1 MKPHTPLIDEK
12 GEVRELTAADMA
24 LFRPAHE
31 VLPESLQA
39 TLGIRRRGA
48 QRTPTKTPTTIRLDN
63 DVLASLRR
71 MGRGWQTRVNA
82 LLREAV
88 EAGRV

>member
-1 MKPHTPLIDEK
+1 MKMPAPLTDAD
-12 GEVRELTAADMA
+12 GEVREITDADMA
-24 LFRPAHE
+24 RFRPAHE
-31 VLPESLQA
+31 VLPA
-39 TLGIRRRGA
+39 TLHAALGIRRRGA
-48 QRTPTKTPTTIRLDN
+48 QRTPTKTPTTIRLDS
-63 DVLASLRR
+63 DVLAALRR